1 MPLTRREF
9 LSFLTTTTV
18 ATGLMKPAKLFAKEP
33 EDYDQNL
40 SVFFA
45 DVHINGDT
53 IGQKHQIEKF
63 EAWVAE
69 ILKMNPL
76 PARAF
81 IFGDL
86 AWLFGRPADY
96 ATSYPYIKQMEDAGI
111 KVTIG
116 MGNHDKRGPFL
127 AQYPQYEKT
136 TKIPGQIVSV
146 VPLPGADFIMLDSL
160 QEGKDKANP
169 VGGMLSKEQQ
179 DWLAESLPKWERPFF
194 LGAHHAG
201 RELKIGTQ
209 GLNNFLFS
217 CPKHAGFIHGHEHR
231 WIQTWTRIDYKHTK
245 IHRTL
250 GLPST
255 GHWGDIG
262 YVLFREL
269 PDRFVA
275 TCVQKDFYFPSPRK
289 PEARPAVWDAIAQEH
304 NGQYCTFMKP

>member
-9 LSFLTTTTV
+9 LSFLTTTAVT
-18 ATGLMKPAKLFAKEP
+18 AGLMKPAKLFAKEP

-53 IGQKHQIEKF
+53 IGQKYQIGKF
-63 EAWVAE
+63 AALVAE
-69 ILKMNPL
+69 VLKMNPL

-86 AWLFGRPADY
+86 AWLFGRAADY
-96 ATSYPYIKQMEDAGI
+96 AASYPYIKQLEDAGI
-111 KVTIG
+111 KVTVG

-136 TKIPGQIVSV
+136 TKIPGRIVSV

-160 QEGKDKANP
+160 QESSDKSNP
-169 VGGMLSKEQQ
+169 VGGALSKEQQ

-201 RELKIGTQ
+201 KSE
-209 GLNNFLFS
+209 
-217 CPKHAGFIHGHEHR
+217 
-231 WIQTWTRIDYKHTK
+231 
-245 IHRTL
+245 
-250 GLPST
+250 
-255 GHWGDIG
+255 
-262 YVLFREL
+262 
-269 PDRFVA
+269 
-275 TCVQKDFYFPSPRK
+275 RK
-289 PEARPAVWDAIAQEH
+289 P
-304 NGQYCTFMKP
+304 

>member
-1 MPLTRREF
+1 
-9 LSFLTTTTV
+9 
-18 ATGLMKPAKLFAKEP
+18 
-33 EDYDQNL
+33 
-40 SVFFA
+40 
-45 DVHINGDT
+45 
-53 IGQKHQIEKF
+53 
-63 EAWVAE
+63 
-69 ILKMNPL
+69 
-76 PARAF
+76 
-81 IFGDL
+81 
-86 AWLFGRPADY
+86 
-96 ATSYPYIKQMEDAGI
+96 
-111 KVTIG
+111 

-160 QEGKDKANP
+160 QEGKDKSNP

-201 RELKIGTQ
+201 CELKIGKQ

-231 WIQTWTRIDYKHTK
+231 WIQTWTRLDYKHTT

-269 PDRFVA
+269 PDRFTA